1 MYFMQRLSC
10 IFQQVN
16 KDLYI
21 SNGGLN
27 CLALNNMLYILTSKV
42 GVNGSFSYQMF
53 E

>member
-1 MYFMQRLSC
+1 MQRLSC

-27 CLALNNMLYILTSKV
+27 CLALNNISGLVRSV
-42 GVNGSFSYQMF
+42 
-53 E
+53 